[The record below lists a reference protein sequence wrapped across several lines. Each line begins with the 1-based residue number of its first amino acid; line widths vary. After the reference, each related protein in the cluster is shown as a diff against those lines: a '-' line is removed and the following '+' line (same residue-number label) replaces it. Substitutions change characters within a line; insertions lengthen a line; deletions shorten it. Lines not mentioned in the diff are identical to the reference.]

1 MAIWRGFSGA
11 AWLPSKQALASV
23 QSPVAEAGTLQ
34 ALTSHSVILAKT
46 NKPAGNGPTGLL
58 EELVMVG
65 HRKLL
70 PRIVVKIG
78 IKVKITI
85 VRK

>member
-1 MAIWRGFSGA
+1 VSGQGNHRFPA
-11 AWLPSKQALASV
+11 RNDRADANRSF
-23 QSPVAEAGTLQ
+23 
-34 ALTSHSVILAKT
+34 SHSGLKRKSRPGI
-46 NKPAGNGPTGLL
+46 GPTGLL
-58 EELVMVG
+58 EEQVMTH